1 MGGAAASS
9 IVLIVYNRLIFVS
22 KRQKVYRLAL
32 APLSL
37 HTSSI
42 DVPSPDVN
50 LKGSALPAD
59 PQIQTYLKNVKM
71 YFVKNMSFLKVSG
84 QMVSIAVF
92 GVFFYIG

>member
-1 MGGAAASS
+1 MCEKRDECPDLPGGSVGGAAASS
-9 IVLIVYNRLIFVS
+9 IVLIVDNRLIFVS

-50 LKGSALPAD
+50 PSAQA
-59 PQIQTYLKNVKM
+59 Q
-71 YFVKNMSFLKVSG
+71 
-84 QMVSIAVF
+84 
-92 GVFFYIG
+92 

>member
-59 PQIQTYLKNVKM
+59 PIIQKNMKKYKNVKN
-71 YFVKNMSFLKVSG
+71 VKN
-84 QMVSIAVF
+84 VF
-92 GVFFYIG
+92 WQKHVILEGLAQN